1 MKIALFKAHTIDYQQ
16 ITPAGADLQYLQSA
30 PINCGSVIRFFK
42 LIQSPQAGLF

>member
-1 MKIALFKAHTIDYQQ
+1 MKIALLRPRTIDHQQ
-16 ITPAGADLQYLQSA
+16 INPADADLQYLQSA